1 MNEFKAI
8 PFEVGDIV
16 IARMDAGLPASPR
29 NFHPLKDRG
38 EEFAEYKKL
47 EDEYV
52 NSKGKDKKA
61 GEFSITMVF
70 PPHELGRYK
79 IIQGEQYKILVAGKY
94 VFFNAK
100 SKEKSQST

>member
-8 PFEVGDIV
+8 QFEAGDIV
-16 IARMDAGLPASPR
+16 TGRINAGLPASPR

-38 EEFAEYKKL
+38 KEFAEYQRL
-47 EDEYV
+47 E
-52 NSKGKDKKA
+52 KDDILKA
-61 GEFSITMVF
+61 GKFSIKMVF

-100 SKEKSQST
+100 SKTKNQST